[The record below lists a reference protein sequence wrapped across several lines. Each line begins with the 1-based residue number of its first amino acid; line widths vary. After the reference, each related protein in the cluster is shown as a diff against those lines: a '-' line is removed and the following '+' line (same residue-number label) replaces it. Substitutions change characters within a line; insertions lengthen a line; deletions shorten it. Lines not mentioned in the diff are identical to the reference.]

1 MACKITQNSHSFGHA
16 GVAFVP
22 NGHGISMTLP
32 DGSNTTNCNIPDPG
46 GSGFND
52 MVQLSIAADGLILQL
67 SIHGM
72 MKALVG

>member
-1 MACKITQNSHSFGHA
+1 MSDDDDVDRPVDADDDNNNNIDDG
-16 GVAFVP
+16 GD
-22 NGHGISMTLP
+22 NG
-32 DGSNTTNCNIPDPG
+32 NTTNCNIPDPG